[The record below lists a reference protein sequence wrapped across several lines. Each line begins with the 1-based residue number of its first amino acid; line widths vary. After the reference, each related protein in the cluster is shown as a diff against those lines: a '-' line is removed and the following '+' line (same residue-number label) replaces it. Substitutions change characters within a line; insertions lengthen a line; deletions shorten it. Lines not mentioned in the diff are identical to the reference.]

1 MYNVYHNT
9 IVSPYKTKI
18 YLAESHENIKDS
30 SDLYLPKVYVCVC
43 LYM

>member
-1 MYNVYHNT
+1 MYTIIHT

-30 SDLYLPKVYVCVC
+30 NDLYLPKVHVYVC
-43 LYM
+43 LYK